1 MPCNII
7 QIYIRL
13 YKMDVIAIAN
23 HKGGV
28 GKTATTHALGAELA
42 NIGQRVLI
50 LDLDPQASLS
60 GACGSSGIDPS
71 LADVLGGSESGKVK
85 MQEIIKRLSDNLSLA
100 PSDLSLAGT
109 ERGLYQRLGREN
121 VLKRALE
128 TVTKSFDVCLID
140 CPPSLSLLTV
150 NALNAADGVLIPT
163 QPAAADLRGLK
174 MFFNTL
180 DDMSE
185 LNPALEVIGILPT
198 FYDGRLNHHT
208 AAVETL
214 IDAGLPVLSA
224 RIGRSVKVQEAAG
237 HAESIT
243 EYDPTNKRATEYKEL
258 TEEINQWLKKTKR
271 TY

>member
-1 MPCNII
+1 M
-7 QIYIRL
+7 QI
-13 YKMDVIAIAN
+13 IAIAN

-28 GKTATTHALGAELA
+28 GKTATAHALGAGLAEL
-42 NIGQRVLI
+42 GQHVLI
-50 LDLDPQASLS
+50 VDLDPQASLS
-60 GACGSSGIDPS
+60 GACGLSGSDPS
-71 LADVLGGSESGKVK
+71 LADVMGGSEKGAVK

-128 TVTKSFDVCLID
+128 SVGASFDVCLID

-150 NALNAADGVLIPT
+150 NALNAANGVLIPT
-163 QPAAADLRGLK
+163 QPAAADLRGLR

-208 AAVETL
+208 AAIETL
-214 IDAGLPVLSA
+214 TTAGLPLLSA
-224 RIGRSVKVQEAAG
+224 RIGRSVRVQEAAG

-243 EYDPTNKRATEYKEL
+243 EYDPKNKRATEYKEL
-258 TEEINQWLKKTKR
+258 AEEINQWLNKTKKTH
-271 TY
+271 